1 MKRVFSFGN
10 GVAEGAGLGKETLGG
25 KGAGLAEMTALGI
38 PVPPGFTIE
47 ASVCADVSRGASLDG
62 IRAEVESALLRLE
75 HEADKRFGDPDNP
88 LLVSVRSG
96 ARSSMPGMM
105 DTILNLGLT
114 SRTVKGLAALSGERF
129 AYDCRRRFLEM
140 YGDVV
145 LRVPRHE
152 FEKAMAEVKKARRV
166 GSDTELTAADLAEI
180 VRRDEQIVR
189 QRTGHDFPDDPREQL
204 WGAIGAVFR
213 SWDNERARTYR
224 KLHHIPDDWGTA
236 VNVQAMVFGNR
247 GDSSATGVA
256 FTRDPATGEK
266 RFYGEFL
273 PNAQGEDVVAGI
285 RTPHPL
291 NANGSGRSLEET
303 MPKAYAQLLEIRDRL
318 EKRFRDMQDL
328 EFTIEDRKLYL
339 LQTRNGKRTGFAA
352 VRIATDMVDEGLIDA
367 EEAVAR
373 VEPEQLVQLLAP
385 VFLPKE
391 KEAAIKEGRLLGHG
405 LPAGP
410 GAACGRIALTAPRA
424 VEMAGKGDPVILV
437 REETSP
443 EDIAGMHA
451 AAGILTTRGGATCLA
466 GETRI
471 LTDTGMLTMEDAFAR
486 FTEGRPFR
494 ILSFDTKSLQPV
506 WKRVKAAGCRTAEA
520 LTVAVS
526 QTGRAR
532 GNTLRL
538 TADHKM
544 FVIRDRRLEK
554 KTMNRVLSD
563 RDFLT
568 VLDRIPAVS
577 ETPVSTELA
586 YVAGAILSDGYVRV
600 SRTKGQVVFIQ
611 KPTPSKRDFIRYVE
625 RAFLAA
631 FGHSFTCVRHVYNE
645 SVLRGRVIRGVA
657 EQRVCSRRAPAAV
670 LAAIRDDLVKWVLR
684 LDREALLNFLAGYAD
699 GDGTYSRRSSRI
711 RLQITVARK
720 KPHLLQGLA
729 IACLRLGVVPQ
740 ISNNRDHSL
749 LQIAESVEEIL
760 ARAHR
765 IRVPIP
771 ARYYAS
777 KCLAVNGLFGDIV
790 DEVNYMGRIR
800 EGMKRNLLF
809 GVDKLRRDVIPLCSA
824 DNRREVESLL
834 DSPLRSYRVAAVAD
848 SEPTIVY
855 NFEVDADSELDKNY
869 VAFTTRLTPVLV
881 SNSHA
886 AVVARG
892 MGKTCI
898 VGAGEI
904 TVDPAREE
912 IRAKGL
918 KAKEGDWISLDGTAG
933 EVILGKLST
942 HPSEVL
948 QVLLEGTIPAE
959 RSPAFQA
966 FTRVLSWA
974 DERRRLG
981 VRANADTPTDARI
994 ARLFGAEG
1002 IGLCRTEHMFFEE
1015 GRIGA
1020 VREMIL
1026 AETAEQRRAALAKI
1040 LPMQRED
1047 FMGIFREM
1055 GERPVTIRLLDP
1067 PLHEFLPHDDETVRR
1082 TATQLGVSVEKVRDR
1097 THALKETNPM
1107 LGHRGCRL
1115 GITHPEIYEMQVRA
1129 IFEAAAAVVREG
1141 LRPDPEIMIPLV
1153 GARGEFERLRVLVVE
1168 TARKVTADTGQNV
1181 SYKVGT
1187 MIEVPRA
1194 ALRANRIAL
1203 NCDFFSFG
1211 TNDLTQMTYGYSRD
1225 DMGTFLPVYIAE
1237 GILPEDPFSSLDQ
1250 YGVGELVAIGTRR
1263 GREVKPKLKI
1273 GVCGEHGGDP
1283 RSIEFF
1289 NHVGLDYVS
1298 CSPFRVPVARLAAA
1312 RAALAEQNVA
1322 TSSTA

>member
-25 KGAGLAEMTALGI
+25 KGAGLAEMTALGV

-47 ASVCADVSRGASLDG
+47 TSVCADISRGASLDG
-62 IRAEVESALLRLE
+62 IRAEVESALHKLE
-75 HEADKRFGDPDNP
+75 HDADKRFGDPRNP

-114 SRTVKGLAALSGERF
+114 TRTVPGLSAMSGDRF
-129 AYDCRRRFLEM
+129 ALDCRRRFLEM

-152 FEKAMAEVKKARRV
+152 FEKAMTEVKRARGLKAD
-166 GSDTELTAADLAEI
+166 GDLTAEDLAEI
-180 VRRDEQIVR
+180 VRRGEQIVR

-247 GDSSATGVA
+247 GETSATGVA
-256 FTRDPATGEK
+256 FTRDPSTGERK
-266 RFYGEFL
+266 FYGEFL

-285 RTPHPL
+285 RTPRPL
-291 NANGSGRSLEET
+291 NANGSGLSLQET
-303 MPKAYAQLLEIRDRL
+303 MPEAYAELVRIKETL

-352 VRIATDMVDEGLIDA
+352 VRIATDMVDEGLIDP

-385 VFLPKE
+385 IFPQKE
-391 KEAAIKEGRLLGHG
+391 KAAAVREGRLMGKG

-410 GAACGRIALTAPRA
+410 GAACGRIALTAETA
-424 VEMAGKGDPVILV
+424 VAMAAKGEPVVLV

-451 AAGILTTRGGATCLA
+451 AAGILTLRGGMT
-466 GETRI
+466 
-471 LTDTGMLTMEDAFAR
+471 
-486 FTEGRPFR
+486 
-494 ILSFDTKSLQPV
+494 
-506 WKRVKAAGCRTAEA
+506 
-520 LTVAVS
+520 
-526 QTGRAR
+526 
-532 GNTLRL
+532 
-538 TADHKM
+538 
-544 FVIRDRRLEK
+544 
-554 KTMNRVLSD
+554 
-563 RDFLT
+563 
-568 VLDRIPAVS
+568 
-577 ETPVSTELA
+577 
-586 YVAGAILSDGYVRV
+586 
-600 SRTKGQVVFIQ
+600 
-611 KPTPSKRDFIRYVE
+611 
-625 RAFLAA
+625 
-631 FGHSFTCVRHVYNE
+631 
-645 SVLRGRVIRGVA
+645 
-657 EQRVCSRRAPAAV
+657 
-670 LAAIRDDLVKWVLR
+670 
-684 LDREALLNFLAGYAD
+684 
-699 GDGTYSRRSSRI
+699 
-711 RLQITVARK
+711 
-720 KPHLLQGLA
+720 
-729 IACLRLGVVPQ
+729 
-740 ISNNRDHSL
+740 
-749 LQIAESVEEIL
+749 
-760 ARAHR
+760 
-765 IRVPIP
+765 
-771 ARYYAS
+771 
-777 KCLAVNGLFGDIV
+777 
-790 DEVNYMGRIR
+790 
-800 EGMKRNLLF
+800 
-809 GVDKLRRDVIPLCSA
+809 
-824 DNRREVESLL
+824 
-834 DSPLRSYRVAAVAD
+834 
-848 SEPTIVY
+848 
-855 NFEVDADSELDKNY
+855 
-869 VAFTTRLTPVLV
+869 
-881 SNSHA
+881 SHA

-892 MGKTCI
+892 MGKVCV

-904 TVDPAREE
+904 EVDLPRKEV
-912 IRAKGL
+912 RSKNL
-918 KAKEGDWISLDGTAG
+918 KAAEGDWMSIDGTAG
-933 EVILGKLST
+933 EVIVGKLPT
-942 HPSEVL
+942 QPSEVL
-948 QVLLEGTIPAE
+948 QVVIEGKIPLEK
-959 RSPAFQA
+959 SSVSQA
-966 FTRVLSWA
+966 FTRILTWA

-981 VRANADTPTDARI
+981 IRANADTPHDARV

-1002 IGLCRTEHMFFEE
+1002 IGLCRTEHMFFED

-1026 AETAEQRRAALAKI
+1026 AETIEQRRAALAKI

-1047 FMGIFREM
+1047 FLGIFREM

-1067 PLHEFLPHDDETVRR
+1067 PLHEFLPHDDATMAR
-1082 TATQLGVSVEKVRDR
+1082 TAAELKVPIEKVRER
-1097 THALKETNPM
+1097 THALKEANPM

-1115 GITHPEIYEMQVRA
+1115 GITNPEIYEMQVRA
-1129 IFEAAAAVVREG
+1129 IFEAAAAAVKEG
-1141 LRPDPEIMIPLV
+1141 IHPNPEIMIPLV
-1153 GARGEFERLRVLVVE
+1153 GARGEFERLRVLVDE
-1168 TARKVTADTGQNV
+1168 AAKNITAEIGKPVP
-1181 SYKVGT
+1181 YKVGT

-1237 GILPEDPFSSLDQ
+1237 GILPEDPFASLDQ
-1250 YGVGELVAIGTRR
+1250 YGVGELVAIATRR

-1298 CSPFRVPVARLAAA
+1298 CSPFRVPIARLAAA
-1312 RAALAEQNVA
+1312 RAALAEKSVGV
-1322 TSSTA
+1322 SSTA

>member
-47 ASVCADVSRGASLDG
+47 TSVCADVSRGASLDG
-62 IRAEVESALLRLE
+62 IRAEVESALVRLE

-114 SRTVKGLAALSGERF
+114 SRSVRGLAARSGERF
-129 AYDCRRRFLEM
+129 ALDCRRRFVEM

-152 FEKAMAEVKKARRV
+152 FEKAMKEVKQARSAS
-166 GSDTELTAADLAEI
+166 SDMDLSAADLAEI
-180 VRRDEQIVR
+180 VRRGEQIVR

-204 WGAIGAVFR
+204 WGAIAAVFR
-213 SWDNERARTYR
+213 SWDNERAKTYR

-247 GDSSATGVA
+247 GETSATGVA

-266 RFYGEFL
+266 KFYGEFL

-285 RTPHPL
+285 RTPRPL
-291 NANGSGRSLEET
+291 NSDGSGTSLQET
-303 MPKAYAQLLEIRDRL
+303 MPKAYAELQRVRERL
-318 EKRFRDMQDL
+318 ETRFRDMQDL
-328 EFTIEDRKLYL
+328 EFTIEEDKLYL

-385 VFLPKE
+385 VFDTKE
-391 KEAAIKEGRLLGHG
+391 KSAAVKAGRQLGKG

-410 GAACGRIALTAPRA
+410 GAACGRIALTAVGA
-424 VEMAGKGDPVILV
+424 VAMAAKGEPVVLV

-451 AAGILTTRGGATCLA
+451 AAGILTTRGGAT
-466 GETRI
+466 
-471 LTDTGMLTMEDAFAR
+471 
-486 FTEGRPFR
+486 
-494 ILSFDTKSLQPV
+494 
-506 WKRVKAAGCRTAEA
+506 
-520 LTVAVS
+520 
-526 QTGRAR
+526 
-532 GNTLRL
+532 
-538 TADHKM
+538 
-544 FVIRDRRLEK
+544 
-554 KTMNRVLSD
+554 
-563 RDFLT
+563 
-568 VLDRIPAVS
+568 
-577 ETPVSTELA
+577 
-586 YVAGAILSDGYVRV
+586 
-600 SRTKGQVVFIQ
+600 
-611 KPTPSKRDFIRYVE
+611 
-625 RAFLAA
+625 
-631 FGHSFTCVRHVYNE
+631 
-645 SVLRGRVIRGVA
+645 
-657 EQRVCSRRAPAAV
+657 
-670 LAAIRDDLVKWVLR
+670 
-684 LDREALLNFLAGYAD
+684 
-699 GDGTYSRRSSRI
+699 
-711 RLQITVARK
+711 
-720 KPHLLQGLA
+720 
-729 IACLRLGVVPQ
+729 
-740 ISNNRDHSL
+740 
-749 LQIAESVEEIL
+749 
-760 ARAHR
+760 
-765 IRVPIP
+765 
-771 ARYYAS
+771 
-777 KCLAVNGLFGDIV
+777 
-790 DEVNYMGRIR
+790 
-800 EGMKRNLLF
+800 
-809 GVDKLRRDVIPLCSA
+809 
-824 DNRREVESLL
+824 
-834 DSPLRSYRVAAVAD
+834 
-848 SEPTIVY
+848 
-855 NFEVDADSELDKNY
+855 
-869 VAFTTRLTPVLV
+869 
-881 SNSHA
+881 SHA

-904 TVDPAREE
+904 TVDHAHKE
-912 IRAKGL
+912 IRANAKGL
-918 KAKEGDWISLDGTAG
+918 KAAEGDWLSIDGTTG
-933 EVILGKLST
+933 EVLLGKLST
-942 HPSEVL
+942 RPSEVL
-948 QVLLEGTIPAE
+948 QVALEGTIKPEDSAVY
-959 RSPAFQA
+959 RA
-966 FTRVLSWA
+966 FTRILEWA
-974 DERRRLG
+974 DARRRLG
-981 VRANADTPTDARI
+981 VRANADTPNDARI
-994 ARLFGAEG
+994 ARVFGAEG
-1002 IGLCRTEHMFFEE
+1002 IGLCRTEHMFFEAR
-1015 GRIGA
+1015 RIMA

-1026 AETAEQRRAALAKI
+1026 AETLDERRAALAKI

-1047 FMGIFREM
+1047 FLGIFREM
-1055 GERPVTIRLLDP
+1055 GDRPVTIRLLDP
-1067 PLHEFLPHDDETVRR
+1067 PLHEFLPHDDETMQKI
-1082 TATQLGVSVEKVRDR
+1082 ASELGVSIEKVRER

-1115 GITHPEIYEMQVRA
+1115 GITNPEIYEMQVRA
-1129 IFEAAAAVVREG
+1129 IFEAAALAMKDG
-1141 LRPDPEIMIPLV
+1141 LHPNPEIMIPLV
-1153 GARGEFERLRVLVVE
+1153 GARGEFERLRTLVEQAAKTVIAE
-1168 TARKVTADTGQNV
+1168 SGRDIP
-1181 SYKVGT
+1181 YKIGT

-1263 GREVKPKLKI
+1263 GREVKPKLKVGI
-1273 GVCGEHGGDP
+1273 CGEHGGDP

-1312 RAALAEQNVA
+1312 RAALAEKNIAGSA
-1322 TSSTA
+1322 TA